1 MKSLRTYCMQTF
13 HISVCLMSAVYLFT
27 KGSSQKNM
35 DHHCVLCI
43 HITIFYRGVIFW
55 YINIINFNNHN
66 LKKFI
71 RAIIPIDLLQ
81 IYLLFFTQ
89 TRMSE
94 TVKKEQ
100 VLCHEKKQWLGFIT
114 HCLPSTQNIL
124 QILLVI
130 FFSLTFFLV
139 LFDTVSKSMS
149 WFADKTHHLIP
160 QHVCTLA
167 ELCWNIE
174 VVKSAHL
181 IIMFNMV

>member
-1 MKSLRTYCMQTF
+1 
-13 HISVCLMSAVYLFT
+13 
-27 KGSSQKNM
+27 M

-43 HITIFYRGVIFW
+43 HITIFYRGVIFC

-114 HCLPSTQNIL
+114 HCLPSTQNIYRYFWWYFFPLLFSSYCLIQSVNLCPDL
-124 QILLVI
+124 QPKPTTL
-130 FFSLTFFLV
+130 FLN
-139 LFDTVSKSMS
+139 MY
-149 WFADKTHHLIP
+149 
-160 QHVCTLA
+160 
-167 ELCWNIE
+167 
-174 VVKSAHL
+174 AHL
-181 IIMFNMV
+181 LNYAEI